1 MIIGLFS
8 DTHDNLP
15 AIARAVA
22 FFNRKKVSAV
32 LHAGDFVAPFAVRKI
47 NQLACPWEG
56 VFGNN
61 DGEHK
66 GLADASAGRIKAAPL
81 RIVLGGRQIVV
92 VHSLA
97 QLDLKKVKAGLVV
110 CGHTHQPS
118 IEQRG
123 STLIVNP
130 GECCGWLSGV
140 STVALVDLERMKA
153 SLHRLP
159 AR

>member
-1 MIIGLFS
+1 MIIGLLS

-15 AIARAVA
+15 AISRAVS
-22 FFNRKKVSAV
+22 FFNRKKVSFV
-32 LHAGDFVAPFAVRKI
+32 LHAGDFVAPFAVKALAG
-47 NQLACPWEG
+47 LACPWQG

-61 DGEHK
+61 DGEHA
-66 GLADASAGRIKAAPL
+66 GLAAASGGAIHAAPL
-81 RIVLGGRQIVV
+81 RTVIDGRHIIV

-97 QLDLKKVKAGLVV
+97 QLDLKKVKAALIV
-110 CGHTHQPS
+110 CGHTHQPM

-123 STLIVNP
+123 RSLVVNP

-140 STVALVDLERMKA
+140 STVALVDLRRMQA
-153 SLHRLP
+153 ALHRLP